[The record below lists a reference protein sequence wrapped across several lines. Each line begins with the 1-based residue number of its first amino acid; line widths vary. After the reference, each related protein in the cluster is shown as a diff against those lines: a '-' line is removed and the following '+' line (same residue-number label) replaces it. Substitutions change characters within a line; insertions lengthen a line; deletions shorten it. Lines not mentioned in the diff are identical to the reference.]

1 MDAPD
6 RGDGMTAAFPKSRVS
21 VVTIGRNEGERFR
34 LCLESIPAGTPIVYV
49 DSGSTDGSVA
59 LARGRGVSVVELDTS
74 IPFTA
79 ARARNAGLAEVG
91 DVEFVQMIDGDC
103 ALDPLWLDRA
113 MATMDEDPT
122 LAVVFGRRRE
132 RHPEASVFNL
142 LCDDEWN
149 VPVGLTDA
157 CGGDALFR
165 RRALAEVD
173 GYAPELIAG
182 EEPDMCL
189 RLRRRGWRIRRID
202 AEMTLHD
209 AAMTRIGQWWRRS
222 ERGGY
227 AATNLW
233 WRYRGASDNFTS
245 RPLKAAVVWML
256 GVPIATVVATMLLG
270 WPGLLLLLVYPAQAA
285 QIALRSWRQGRDPRT
300 SLARGI
306 FFTLGKLPGTIGTLR
321 FFWRTLLGR
330 RATLIEYK

>member
-1 MDAPD
+1 M
-6 RGDGMTAAFPKSRVS
+6 RGEQGAARVA
-21 VVTIGRNEGERFR
+21 VVAIGRNEGERFR
-34 LCLESIPAGTPIVYV
+34 RCLESIPAGTPVVYV

-59 LARGRGVSVVELDTS
+59 FARERGVTVVELDTS

-79 ARARNAGLAEVG
+79 ARARNAGLALVG

-103 ALDPLWLDRA
+103 ALDPDWLERA
-113 MATMDEDPT
+113 TTALDEDDR

-132 RHPEASVFNL
+132 RYPDASIYNR

-149 VPVGLTDA
+149 VPVGVVDA

-165 RRALAEVD
+165 REALLQVG

-189 RLRRRGWRIRRID
+189 RLRRLGWQVRRIEG
-202 AEMTLHD
+202 EMTLHD
-209 AAMTRIGQWWRRS
+209 AAMTRFGQWWRRS

-233 WRYRGASDNFTS
+233 WRYRGAGDGYGN
-245 RPLKAAVVWML
+245 RHLKAEALWLVV
-256 GVPIATVVATMLLG
+256 VPLIAIAASLSLG
-270 WPGLLLLLVYPAQAA
+270 WPGLLVLLAYPAQIV
-285 QIALRSWRQGRDPRT
+285 QIALRSRRQGRDVRT
-300 SLARGI
+300 SLARGL
-306 FFTLGKLPGTIGTLR
+306 FFTLGKLPEAVGALR
-321 FFWRTLLGR
+321 FFGRTLLGR

>member
-1 MDAPD
+1 
-6 RGDGMTAAFPKSRVS
+6 MTAARRVG
-21 VVTIGRNEGERFR
+21 VVAIGRNEGERFR
-34 LCLESIPAGTPIVYV
+34 RCLESIPPGTPTVYV

-59 LARGRGVSVVELDTS
+59 LARARGVTVVELDTS

-79 ARARNAGLAEVG
+79 ARARNAGLAAIG
-91 DVEFVQMIDGDC
+91 DVEFVQMVDGDC

-113 MATMDEDPT
+113 AAAMDREPD

-132 RHPEASVFNL
+132 RYPDASIYNR

-149 VPVGLTDA
+149 VPVGIVDA

-165 RRALAEVD
+165 REALTQVG

-189 RLRRRGWRIRRID
+189 RMRRHGWRIRRID

-209 AAMTRIGQWWRRS
+209 AAMTRFGQWWRRS

-233 WRYRGASDNFTS
+233 WRYRGASDNYGN
-245 RPLKAAVVWML
+245 RHLKAEAVWLVA
-256 GVPIATVVATMLLG
+256 VPLAAIAATAWLG
-270 WPGLLLLLVYPAQAA
+270 WTGLIVLLLYPAQVA

-300 SLARGI
+300 SVARGV
-306 FFTLGKLPGTIGTLR
+306 FFTLGKLPEAAGALR